1 MEKRSSFSWPYFL
14 MGILFVLASLFAF
27 QDVTGSL
34 VAIVYLF
41 AILAII
47 KGVFELFFRRK
58 LHEFTNQKSTLL
70 IVLGIFDL
78 IVGIFL
84 FFNVEIGLLALP
96 FTFAIWFIV
105 DSVINLAEADI
116 FKSVSK
122 GYYWFV
128 VILNIIGII
137 LGVMLFFN
145 PIVSAFT
152 LAFLVGFYLMMIGIS
167 LITFAF

>member
-1 MEKRSSFSWPYFL
+1 MEKRSNFSWPYFL
-14 MGILFVLASLFAF
+14 MGVLFVLVSLFAF

-34 VAIVYLF
+34 AAIVYLF

-78 IVGIFL
+78 IIGIFL

-96 FTFAIWFIV
+96 FIFAIWFIV
-105 DSVINLAEADI
+105 DSIINLAEADI

-167 LITFAF
+167 LIVFAF

>member
-1 MEKRSSFSWPYFL
+1 MEKRSTFSWPYFL
-14 MGILFVLASLFAF
+14 MGVLFVLVSLFAF

-70 IVLGIFDL
+70 IVLGILDL
-78 IVGIFL
+78 IIGIFL
-84 FFNVEIGLLALP
+84 FFNVEIGLLTLP
-96 FTFAIWFIV
+96 FIFAIWFIV

-116 FKSVSK
+116 FKSASK
-122 GYYWFV
+122 DYYWFV

-167 LITFAF
+167 LIAFAF

>member
-1 MEKRSSFSWPYFL
+1 MEKRSNFSWPYFL
-14 MGILFVLASLFAF
+14 MGVLFVLVSLFAF

-34 VAIVYLF
+34 AAIVYLF

-78 IVGIFL
+78 IIGIFL

-96 FTFAIWFIV
+96 FIFAIWFIV
-105 DSVINLAEADI
+105 DSIINLAEADI
-116 FKSVSK
+116 FKSVRK

-167 LITFAF
+167 LIVFAF